1 MPQPRPSL
9 THRAV
14 PTGQTGEASEHAHPA
29 IERRIA
35 VRFGDAVLAAGHTAI
50 PNLVLHYYAALDIGE
65 GELVCTLQIWSYWWT
80 ARDPYP
86 SIASIAARMGKSPRQ
101 IKTYIKGLQD
111 KGMLRVV
118 ERFDAASGGQMT
130 SEYDFSPL
138 IEAVVGRARLDGV
151 VEGGD
156 EDGVR
161 RRARATPAAKG
172 VAGGGEEFL
181 TPPHEGIFTPPD
193 TENFTP
199 PVRRI
204 SPESDEEQTDTDKKD
219 IDLEVD
225 HTHRSADI
233 EPYDISLRGAL
244 IGPLARLGAEIGD
257 DAPAATLTRVYVL
270 FKEAAVTPEDA
281 LLLLEQATAVVRE
294 RRGRITKR
302 SRGGQ
307 VNAMPYMLSTLES
320 LLAARASPTS
330 TEAPLNYW
338 PGGGSA
344 GLAGEDDRTGATWR
358 MTETHPAW
366 RAVLEA
372 LHTDMTPENFA
383 AWFGPTSVVGQEG
396 AEMWV
401 RVPSVFHKRWLQE
414 RLRGAIE
421 RALRV
426 SGHAHLTITFILDG
440 EEPIALTRES
450 NTAPALVSRDGR
462 ADEAP
467 IHRQERF
474 ACPRVERDSGR
485 LPGHSPA

>member
-1 MPQPRPSL
+1 MQQPRPSL

-14 PTGQTGEASEHAHPA
+14 PAGQTGEASGPAHPA

-86 SIASIAARMGKSPRQ
+86 SIASIATRMGKSTRQ
-101 IKTYIKGLQD
+101 VKTYLKGLQD

-138 IEAVVGRARLDGV
+138 IEAVVGRARLDGI

-156 EDGVR
+156 DDGVR
-161 RRARATPAAKG
+161 RRARTTPAAKN
-172 VAGGGEEFL
+172 VAEGGEECR
-181 TPPHEGIFTPPD
+181 TPPREENFTPPD
-193 TENFTP
+193 TKNFTP
-199 PVRRI
+199 PVRGI
-204 SPESDEEQTDTDKKD
+204 SPELDEDQTDTDKKD
-219 IDLEVD
+219 IDLEID
-225 HTHRSADI
+225 HTRRSADI

-257 DAPAATLTRVYVL
+257 DAPAATLTRVYAL
-270 FKEAAVTPEDA
+270 CKEAAVTPGDA

-302 SRGGQ
+302 SRGGH
-307 VNAMPYMLSTLES
+307 VNAMPYLLSTLES
-320 LLAARASPTS
+320 LLAARASPASPGASPTD
-330 TEAPLNYW
+330 W

-344 GLAGEDDRTGATWR
+344 GQSGEDDRTGAMWR
-358 MTETHPAW
+358 TTETHPVW

-372 LHTDMTPENFA
+372 LHTDMTAENFA
-383 AWFGPTSVVGQEG
+383 AWFGPTSVVRQEG

-401 RVPSVFHKRWLQE
+401 RVPSAFHKRWLQE

-440 EEPIALTRES
+440 EEPIAPTREPS
-450 NTAPALVSRDGR
+450 TAPAPVSRDR
-462 ADEAP
+462 RPDEEP
-467 IHRQERF
+467 VHRRE
-474 ACPRVERDSGR
+474 
-485 LPGHSPA
+485 